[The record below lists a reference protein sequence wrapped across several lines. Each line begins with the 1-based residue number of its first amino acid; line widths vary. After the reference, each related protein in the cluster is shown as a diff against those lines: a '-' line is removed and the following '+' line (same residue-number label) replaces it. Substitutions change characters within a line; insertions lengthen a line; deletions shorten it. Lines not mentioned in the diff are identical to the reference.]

1 MTYFGPEI
9 RALWPRWKAEGAL
22 GQRDSA
28 VDRVSGQH
36 HADGRAPVLVERAL
50 FCLLCAM
57 LFALPRL
64 LGWIFKAAFVSKA
77 IGPDA
82 AGDGCDFAAR
92 SAVRNRFNVL
102 AGVGALVIDWWSSS
116 DRPLDSWDVADPDRD
131 FCGDRIDRAPGSV
144 FRGPARL
151 AWSESLY
158 RLASSE
164 CRADFA
170 PACSRPI
177 WALESRL
184 LGAIIGV
191 NANQF
196 SYRGRKRCLH
206 LIKPQRCCKNVQG
219 RQLSVW
225 RRRPGPCRSRD
236 RLSGQA
242 PVLVRDT
249 FPGSETF
256 VQTIR
261 DSAAAAGAPL
271 IGEVDGAGPNAP
283 REDLFRIAD
292 SLKDL
297 DPDVM
302 VSFGGGSTI
311 DATKAGEVLRTL
323 GGGID
328 DYFGTGQVTQA
339 LADSGKTLTPHVAI
353 QTAASSGAHLTKYSN
368 ITDVS
373 TGQKKLIVDEA
384 VVPAR
389 PVFDYEV
396 TYGAPTSLTADGALD
411 GIAHWLEV
419 LLGAVGKPFY
429 EQVEPVARTG
439 IGLVVNYLPKAIAD
453 PTDEEARSAL
463 CLATDLG
470 AYAIMI
476 GGTNGGHLT
485 SFSLVDVTSHGRAC
499 AMTNPYYT
507 VFFAPAIE
515 PALRMLGRG
524 LCQGRADRGRF
535 EQPERA
541 RAGRGRRRGHV

>member
-1 MTYFGPEI
+1 MSDFEKAQALLREFKGDTYLYG
-9 RALWPRWKAEGAL
+9 
-22 GQRDSA
+22 
-28 VDRVSGQH
+28 
-36 HADGRAPVLVERAL
+36 
-50 FCLLCAM
+50 
-57 LFALPRL
+57 
-64 LGWIFKAAFVSKA
+64 
-77 IGPDA
+77 
-82 AGDGCDFAAR
+82 
-92 SAVRNRFNVL
+92 
-102 AGVGALVIDWWSSS
+102 AGVLSQVGGVIASQGA
-116 DRPLDSWDVADPDRD
+116 R
-131 FCGDRIDRAPGSV
+131 
-144 FRGPARL
+144 
-151 AWSESLY
+151 
-158 RLASSE
+158 
-164 CRADFA
+164 
-170 PACSRPI
+170 
-177 WALESRL
+177 
-184 LGAIIGV
+184 
-191 NANQF
+191 
-196 SYRGRKRCLH
+196 
-206 LIKPQRCCKNVQG
+206 
-219 RQLSVW
+219 
-225 RRRPGPCRSRD
+225 
-236 RLSGQA
+236 

-249 FPGSETF
+249 FPGSEPF

-292 SLKDL
+292 ALKDL
-297 DPDVM
+297 SPDV
-302 VSFGGGSTI
+302 VISFGGGSTI

-339 LADSGKTLTPHVAI
+339 LAASGATLTPHVAI

-396 TYGAPTSLTADGALD
+396 TYGAPPSLTADGALD
-411 GIAHWLEV
+411 GIAHSLEV

-429 EQVEPVARTG
+429 DKVEPVARTS
-439 IGLVVNYLPKAIAD
+439 IGLVVNDLPKAIED
-453 PTDEEARSAL
+453 PRDVEARAAL

-499 AMTNPYYT
+499 ALMNPYYT

-515 PALRMLGRG
+515 PALRLLGEIYAQAG
-524 LCQGRADRGRF
+524 LTDADLDRLSGRALGEAVAEAMF
-535 EQPERA
+535 ELSRRIGFPTTLAELPAFTDEHIERA
-541 RAGRGRRRGHV
+541 LAAAKDPQLKMKLENMPVPLTADMVDEYMGPVLWAAKTGDLSLIKSV